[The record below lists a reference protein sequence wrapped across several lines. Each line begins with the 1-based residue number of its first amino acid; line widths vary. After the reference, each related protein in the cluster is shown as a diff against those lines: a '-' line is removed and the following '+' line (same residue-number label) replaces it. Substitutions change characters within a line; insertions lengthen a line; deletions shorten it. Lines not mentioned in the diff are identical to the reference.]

1 MEMKRF
7 DEIFKEAKAKNEGIF
22 IPFIVVGDPDY
33 ETSLEIGKT
42 LIDSGADAL
51 EIGFPFTDPIAD
63 GKTVQDADN
72 RSFKAGTTVEDCF
85 KFLEELRDYTDKPF
99 GLLLYYNLIYKYG
112 IDEFYKRLA
121 DIGVNAVLCADL
133 TPEESSDAREAADKY
148 GVEEVFIA
156 AQTTSNERLQKI
168 AEYAGGYIY
177 VVSVMGT
184 TGVRENV
191 DMDTTDMIE
200 RMRQHTDMPLCV
212 GFGISKPEH
221 VKQVIASGA
230 DGAIVGSAI
239 INRIADNL
247 DDKNK
252 MLKEISEFVKSMKK
266 ATKKE

>member
-133 TPEESSDAREAADKY
+133 PPEESSDAREAADKY

-156 AQTTSNERLQKI
+156 AQTTRDRRICRWIYLCSFCN
-168 AEYAGGYIY
+168 GY
-177 VVSVMGT
+177 
-184 TGVRENV
+184 
-191 DMDTTDMIE
+191 
-200 RMRQHTDMPLCV
+200 
-212 GFGISKPEH
+212 
-221 VKQVIASGA
+221 
-230 DGAIVGSAI
+230 
-239 INRIADNL
+239 NRC
-247 DDKNK
+247 KGK
-252 MLKEISEFVKSMKK
+252 C
-266 ATKKE
+266 

>member
-1 MEMKRF
+1 MKTF
-7 DEIFKEAKAKNEGIF
+7 EQTFKEARDKNEGIF

-63 GKTVQDADN
+63 GKSVQDADI
-72 RSFKAGTTVEDCF
+72 RSFKAKTTIEDCF
-85 KFLEELRDYTDKPF
+85 RFLKDLRQYTDKPF

-112 IDEFYKRLA
+112 IDEFYKRLSE
-121 DIGVNAVLCADL
+121 IGVNAVLCADL
-133 TPEESSDAREAADKY
+133 PPEESDEARTTANKY

-168 AEYAGGYIY
+168 AEYASGYIY

-191 DMDTTDMIE
+191 NMDTTDMIE
-200 RMRQHTDMPLCV
+200 RMRKHTDMPLCV

-239 INRIADNL
+239 INRIAENL
-247 DDKNK
+247 DNKDK
-252 MLKEISEFVKSMKK
+252 MLKEISEFVKSMKE
-266 ATKKE
+266 ATKKEV